1 MTSGWY
7 ILPNGNIRHVDGLE
21 IQPELDWFPTEQSLV
36 EYAEVQRAHGSSEE
50 WIVRRVMALAVECEQ
65 WVQENLK

>member
-1 MTSGWY
+1 MSGWY

-21 IQPELDWFPTEQSLV
+21 IQPELDWFPTEESLLAYS
-36 EYAEVQRAHGSSEE
+36 EAQRAAGCSEA
-50 WIVRRVMALAVECEQ
+50 WIARRVMSLAVECEL